1 MNATALIEQQ
11 KYGEAPV
18 DVDYWLGEF
27 DEQRAPQY
35 DDLARFG
42 MNEHEQREF
51 RRVVAEYQE
60 FGPWIG

>member
-1 MNATALIEQQ
+1 MNATELERQ
-11 KYGEAPV
+11 KYGEEPV
-18 DVDYWLGEF
+18 DVEEWWGMF

-42 MNEHEQREF
+42 MTEHEQREF